1 MKKSLVLTII
11 LTAALVI
18 VAACTKSTN
27 VSTGKPIATVA
38 VNNNL
43 TATLSNATGQLKKG
57 DQEVTLAFTDSSGKP
72 VEVGWVGIEHHRPA
86 AMLGIQSSDA
96 PALAAG
102 LRSGEVV
109 EAVNGSPV
117 ETWEEFAAAY
127 AAVPRGEVQLALRRS
142 EPIAPGALPPVDPA
156 YRRMAVFRDRLRKP
170 GGENRSLAP
179 RDFHRHR

>member
-1 MKKSLVLTII
+1 MKKSFLITIS

-72 VEVGWVGIEHHRPA
+72 VEVGAVSLNFHMPAMGSMA
-86 AMLGIQSSDA
+86 AMNDA
-96 PALAAG
+96 VTFTTTGTPGVYSGKVNIGMAG
-102 LRSGEVV
+102 EWQG
-109 EAVNGSPV
+109 
-117 ETWEEFAAAY
+117 
-127 AAVPRGEVQLALRRS
+127 QLAY
-142 EPIAPGALPPVDPA
+142 EGPA
-156 YRRMAVFRDRLRKP
+156 
-170 GGENRSLAP
+170 GTGEATFSVAAR
-179 RDFHRHR
+179 